1 MLTVGES
8 QRFAERGGMIG
19 FRVTPEGR
27 VAFDINLQRAEQSG
41 LRIELAAPEAGAHRG
56 AGAVKAVRWLADL
69 PIGSKLTLLA
79 GAASAIALLVSSVA
93 FIAYD
98 RATFDESTVRR
109 VSGEAAIV
117 AANSATAI
125 VFRDPEDGAG
135 DAGGARRGARRDGGR
150 AVHDGRHDLR
160 DLSTRAPE
168 RPIRPALPSLR
179 RTTWPATRS
188 RTDDLIVHRR
198 VMFEGAPVGTLVIRY
213 DLAERWE
220 RLRRYLATVAAVS
233 LAALLAALLAG
244 RLAGRA
250 ISGPILAL
258 AGTAR
263 AVSERGDFSVRAVP
277 RGRDEVGVLVATFNE
292 MLDGLQRRDAELRR
306 VQAELEQRV
315 EERTGLL
322 REAEDANRL
331 KDQFLATL
339 SHELRTPLNA
349 IVGWTTLLMQ
359 GNLRARRRRPRG
371 DRHRPERPGPD
382 QAHRGRARR
391 LPHRLRQAAP
401 ERAAPSTWPRW
412 CKAAAESVSHAAT
425 AKRIRL
431 KLLLE
436 AGTAPVSGDPD
447 RLQQVVW
454 NLLSN
459 AIKFTPAGGTV
470 TVRVEQGDS
479 SVNLVVRDDGAG
491 IAPDFLPHVFERFRQ
506 ADAST
511 TRAYGGLGL
520 GLSIVRHLV
529 ELHGGTVRAESEGPG
544 RGATF
549 TVALPLIAE
558 APAPPPARAPL
569 PAVRRPGPARPLR
582 AGGGRRGGRPVVRG
596 DGARRTRGGGQGRG
610 LGGRCHGG
618 AGRPGAGRDRVR
630 HRDAR
635 PRRPRPHPRRSGR
648 CPRPGGGSPPPRSP
662 PTSAPR
668 TACGAWWPGSRS
680 TSASR
685 WIPSSSRWWWRAWPA
700 PPAATTRT

>member
-1 MLTVGES
+1 M
-8 QRFAERGGMIG
+8 
-19 FRVTPEGR
+19 
-27 VAFDINLQRAEQSG
+27 
-41 LRIELAAPEAGAHRG
+41 
-56 AGAVKAVRWLADL
+56 KATRWLADL

-79 GAASAIALLVSSVA
+79 AAVSAITLLVSSVA
-93 FIAYD
+93 FIIYD

-109 VSGEAAIV
+109 VSAEAAIV

-125 VFRDPEDGAG
+125 VFQDPEDAHATLAALAAERDVTAAALYTVDGAIFATYPPATG
-135 DAGGARRGARRDGGR
+135 APDPARAPVAPSDAFAGHAYD
-150 AVHDGRHDLR
+150 DGR
-160 DLSTRAPE
+160 
-168 RPIRPALPSLR
+168 
-179 RTTWPATRS
+179 
-188 RTDDLIVHRR
+188 LIVHRR

-233 LAALLAALLAG
+233 LAALLVALLAG

-250 ISGPILAL
+250 ISAPILAL

-263 AVSERGDFSVRAVP
+263 AVSERSDFSVRAVA

-292 MLDGLQRRDAELRR
+292 MLDGLQRRDVELRR
-306 VQAELEQRV
+306 IQAELEHRV
-315 EERTGLL
+315 EERTELL

-359 GNLRARRRRPRG
+359 GNLQPDAAARAVTVI
-371 DRHRPERPGPD
+371 DRN
-382 QAHRGRARR
+382 ARAQTKLIEDVLDVSRIVSGKLR
-391 LPHRLRQAAP
+391 LNV
-401 ERAAPSTWPRW
+401 RALDLTTVV
-412 CKAAAESVSHAAT
+412 KAAAESVSHAAT

-436 AGTAPVSGDPD
+436 AGTGPVSGDPD

-479 SVNLVVRDDGAG
+479 NVSVVVRDDGAG
-491 IAPDFLPHVFERFRQ
+491 IAPDFLLHVFERFRQ

-529 ELHGGTVRAESEGPG
+529 ELHGGTVRADSEGPG
-544 RGATF
+544 RGSTF
-549 TVALPLIAE
+549 IIALPLLADV
-558 APAPPPARAPL
+558 PPL
-569 PAVRRPGPARPLR
+569 PA
-582 AGGGRRGGRPVVRG
+582 
-596 DGARRTRGGGQGRG
+596 
-610 LGGRCHGG
+610 
-618 AGRPGAGRDRVR
+618 PGAGAVSAAGAADLHGLYVLVVDDEVDGRSFVETALAGHGAEVKGVGSADDAMAALVGRVPDAIVCDIEMPGRDGLDLIREI
-630 HRDAR
+630 
-635 PRRPRPHPRRSGR
+635 RSL
-648 CPRPGGGSPPPRSP
+648 
-662 PTSAPR
+662 
-668 TACGAWWPGSRS
+668 
-680 TSASR
+680 
-685 WIPSSSRWWWRAWPA
+685 
-700 PPAATTRT
+700 PAARGRIPATALTAHVRPEDRARSLVAGFQVHLGKPVDPLELAVVVAGLARANGAHTRT